1 MELRHLRYFV
11 AVAEELH
18 FRRAAER
25 LHVAQPAVS
34 EQIRKLE
41 DELGVKLLE
50 RTQRRVSLTVPGAA
64 MLEEARRV
72 LQQADIAQQAA
83 RNARDH
89 ATTRLRI
96 GYLPD
101 ALPTSISRALH
112 LLAADAPRVETQL
125 ETGSSLRLVEAVRE
139 ERLDAAVVA
148 LPTPTRG
155 LQVTALGGQ
164 RAVAAI
170 PVTPPTAVDG
180 SLSLERLAPDR
191 IVLLP
196 RTTNPAFHNAV
207 VSICRDAGLAPT
219 LVEVA
224 EPRVE
229 HALLAVAS
237 GAGLALLP
245 ESVVDRFATPGIRFL
260 PLEDSRPAFEGAVVT
275 RPDTES
281 LATRAFLR
289 AVSRARAQSVVAA
302 PRPAVPLAA

>member
-41 DELGVKLLE
+41 DELGVRLLE
-50 RTQRRVSLTVPGAA
+50 RTQRRVSLTVAGAA

-72 LQQADIAQQAA
+72 LQQAEIAQQAA

-101 ALPTSISRALH
+101 ALPTSVSRGLQ
-112 LLAADAPRVETQL
+112 LLAADAPRVETHL

-155 LQVTALGGQ
+155 LHVTSLGAQ
-164 RAVAAI
+164 RTVAAVPI
-170 PVTPPTAVDG
+170 THPNAVDDC
-180 SLSLERLAPDR
+180 LSLARLSPER
-191 IVLLP
+191 IVVLP
-196 RTTNPAFHNAV
+196 RGTNPTFHNAV
-207 VSICRDAGLAPT
+207 VSICRDAGLSPT
-219 LVEVA
+219 LVEVG
-224 EPRVE
+224 ESRVE

-245 ESVVDRFATPGIRFL
+245 ESVVERFATPGIRFL
-260 PLEDSRPAFEGAVVT
+260 PLDDARPAFEGAVVT

-281 LATRAFLR
+281 LATLAFLR
-289 AVSRARAQSVVAA
+289 AVSRARRQPAVAPPRSVV
-302 PRPAVPLAA
+302 PLSA